1 MGFLI
6 DTSVLIAAE
15 RGRCSLADLV
25 CDLAGESLALAAITA
40 SELLHGVHRAIDP
53 NVAEKRSRFVEYI
66 LDLFPVLPFDLET
79 ARVHAELWV
88 ALQRGGQVI
97 GAHDLIIAATAL
109 GRRLRPDHR
118 QQRGVPARSRIGRDQ
133 PIGVRGFRT
142 TYQA

>member
-79 ARVHAELWV
+79 RAFMPSYGWLYNTVVRSS
-88 ALQRGGQVI
+88 
-97 GAHDLIIAATAL
+97 AHTI
-109 GRRLRPDHR
+109 
-118 QQRGVPARSRIGRDQ
+118 
-133 PIGVRGFRT
+133 
-142 TYQA
+142 

>member
-25 CDLAGESLALAAITA
+25 RDLAGESLALAAITA

-97 GAHDLIIAATAL
+97 GAHDLIIAATARAADYGL
-109 GRRLRPDHR
+109 ITANSAEF
-118 QQRGVPARSRIGRDQ
+118 QRVPGLTVINPLA
-133 PIGVRGFRT
+133 
-142 TYQA
+142 

>member
-15 RGRCSLADLV
+15 RGRFSLADLV
-25 CDLAGESLALAAITA
+25 RNLAGEPLALAAITA
-40 SELLHGVHRAIDP
+40 SELLHGVHRAVEP

-97 GAHDLIIAATAL
+97 GAHDLIIAATARAADYGL
-109 GRRLRPDHR
+109 ITANSAEF
-118 QQRGVPARSRIGRDQ
+118 QRVPGLTVINPLA
-133 PIGVRGFRT
+133 
-142 TYQA
+142 

>member
-15 RGRCSLADLV
+15 RERFSLADLIRN
-25 CDLAGESLALAAITA
+25 LAGEPLVLAAITA
-40 SELLHGVHRAIDP
+40 SELLHGIHRAIEP

-97 GAHDLIIAATAL
+97 GAHDLIIAATARAAGYGL
-109 GRRLRPDHR
+109 ITSNSAEF
-118 QQRGVPARSRIGRDQ
+118 QRVPGLTVINPLA
-133 PIGVRGFRT
+133 
-142 TYQA
+142 

>member
-97 GAHDLIIAATAL
+97 GAHDLIIAATARAADYGL
-109 GRRLRPDHR
+109 ITANSAEF
-118 QQRGVPARSRIGRDQ
+118 QRIPGLTVINPLA
-133 PIGVRGFRT
+133 
-142 TYQA
+142 

>member
-25 CDLAGESLALAAITA
+25 CELAGESLALAAITA

-97 GAHDLIIAATAL
+97 GAHDLIIAATARAADYGL
-109 GRRLRPDHR
+109 ITANSAEF
-118 QQRGVPARSRIGRDQ
+118 QRIPGLTVINPLA
-133 PIGVRGFRT
+133 
-142 TYQA
+142 

>member
-15 RGRCSLADLV
+15 RGRFSLADLV
-25 CDLAGESLALAAITA
+25 RDLAGEPLALAAITA

-97 GAHDLIIAATAL
+97 GAHDLIIAATARAADYGL
-109 GRRLRPDHR
+109 ITANNAEF
-118 QQRGVPARSRIGRDQ
+118 QRVPGLTVINPLA
-133 PIGVRGFRT
+133 
-142 TYQA
+142 